1 MFTLMKNPDKEK
13 QGSGP
18 GLNQVTEQ
26 IEWDISNTASLNRKN
41 IEGPHVA
48 TFKRPAA
55 SRLAIIEEDPLK
67 AAVFEAD
74 LDA

>member
-1 MFTLMKNPDKEK
+1 MTKKN

-26 IEWDISNTASLNRKN
+26 IEWDISNTASLKRKN
-41 IEGPHVA
+41 IEGPKVA

-55 SRLAIIEEDPLK
+55 SRLALFEGDPLK
-67 AAVFEAD
+67 AAVLEAD